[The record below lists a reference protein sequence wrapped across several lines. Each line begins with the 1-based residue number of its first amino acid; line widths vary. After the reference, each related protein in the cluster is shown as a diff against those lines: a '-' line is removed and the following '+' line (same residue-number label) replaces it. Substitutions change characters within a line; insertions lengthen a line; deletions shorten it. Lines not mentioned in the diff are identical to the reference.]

1 MSTDP
6 HEIDELEELTRALD
20 EINKDQHA
28 LIADLDRAHREGS
41 NPEQIADLRKRHA
54 AILERLISIGTRGAE
69 LADENPIVA
78 AAIRSMTHKL
88 QESFDELHGHI
99 DNLDTATP
107 SSNTP
112 DPLEQAAAI
121 IDGALE
127 TITKT
132 QRELLDDLLPMVA
145 QSIREHLADDDASA
159 RLIGITLGTPQNLES
174 KPSSLG
180 VSVAMFALREFG
192 SADELVET
200 LIADDSPH
208 ELAAILK
215 TEAPNLNAIALV
227 LNGTAKQLDKAGEP
241 TGVERDTQSILIVHP
256 SGLDS
261 YTDLDGEIE
270 HMRHVDATGNTEQDR
285 AQLEALVEN
294 GRIPMS
300 LLHFYAHLMIAL
312 D

>member
-1 MSTDP
+1 MNTDP

-20 EINKDQHA
+20 EINKDQRT
-28 LIADLDRAHREGS
+28 LIADLDQAQREGS
-41 NPEQIADLRKRHA
+41 NPDTIADLRKRHA
-54 AILERLISIGTRGAE
+54 SILERLISIGTRGAE

-107 SSNTP
+107 SSDTP

-132 QRELLDDLLPMVA
+132 QRELLNDLLPMIDR
-145 QSIREHLADDDASA
+145 SIRDHFSDDDSGA

-174 KPSSLG
+174 KPSSMG
-180 VSVAMFALREFG
+180 VSVAMFQLREFE
-192 SADELVET
+192 SSDELVET

-215 TEAPNLNAIALV
+215 KEAPELNAIALV
-227 LNGTAKQLDKAGEP
+227 LNGTAKQLDKDEQP
-241 TGVERDTQSILIVHP
+241 TGVEHRTKSILIVHP

-261 YTDLDGEIE
+261 YTDIEGNIE
-270 HMRHVDATGNTEQDR
+270 HMRHVDATGDAERDR
-285 AQLEALVEN
+285 AQLEALMEN